1 VKITGVFFLLL
12 ILCFSSCGTREQEVF
27 VQKNG
32 FYYRLISFSD
42 EGHRPSSAKYI
53 HLRASFKTQRDSVF
67 WDSFN
72 NLNDLFILEAD
83 SLADGILT
91 SQVSRHVPGD
101 SFCIAIP
108 VPAFMN
114 EVYHTSEVPL
124 FLKKDSLV
132 RVYLKLA
139 NMFDNAHLLPGQK
152 ELELQEYQQ
161 IEAYLGGAEAS
172 EKARDASGF
181 FWIEKPENSSDLI
194 TGGQTVILSLQGSF
208 LSGRPLD
215 KVPLRQE
222 FVYGNPDQVLPGIN
236 NAIARL
242 GEGQTAKIILPSHLA
257 FGEFGSSNGAVPPFT
272 PLIYRI
278 RIGTKKL

>member
-1 VKITGVFFLLL
+1 M
-12 ILCFSSCGTREQEVF
+12 
-27 VQKNG
+27 QKKG

-72 NLNDLFILEAD
+72 NLNDLFILQAD
-83 SLADGILT
+83 SLADGILI

-101 SFCIAIP
+101 SFCLAIP

-114 EVYHTSEVPL
+114 EVYHTKEVPL

-139 NMFDNAHLLPGQK
+139 NVFDSEHLLPGQK

-181 FWIEKPENSSDLI
+181 FWMEKPENRGDLI
-194 TGGQTVILSLQGSF
+194 TGGQKVVLSLQGSF

-215 KVPLRQE
+215 KAPLRQE
-222 FVYGNPDQVLPGIN
+222 FIYGNPDQVLPGIN
-236 NAIARL
+236 SVIARL
-242 GEGQTAKIILPSHLA
+242 GQGQTAKIILPSHLA

-272 PLIYRI
+272 PLIYVI
-278 RIGTKKL
+278 RIGT